1 MILKLY
7 KVYGTIGIIRLFRD
21 VFLTKI
27 FFNNAR
33 VVRYPFYIRGMKF
46 FKYSENLTIGVGIRI
61 DVYEAISN
69 TIPLLKIG
77 KNCQINDYVHIGCV
91 KSVVIG
97 DNVLIASKVFI
108 TDHNHGSFPI
118 DEQFNIPPVLRG
130 LTSSPVNIGD
140 NVWLGENV
148 VILPGVSIG
157 NGCVVGAG
165 SVVTKSFSDN
175 CLIVGNPA
183 RVIKVFCENKKTWEM
198 Q

>member
-1 MILKLY
+1 ME
-7 KVYGTIGIIRLFRD
+7 
-21 VFLTKI
+21 
-27 FFNNAR
+27 
-33 VVRYPFYIRGMKF
+33 F
-46 FKYSENLTIGVGIRI
+46 FKYSENLTVGVGIRI
-61 DVYEAISN
+61 DVYEAIVD
-69 TIPLLKIG
+69 TIPLLNIG

-118 DEQFNIPPVLRG
+118 DEQFNIPPILRD

-157 NGCVVGAG
+157 SGCVVGAG

-183 RVIKVFCENKKTWEM
+183 RVIKKFFVKTKKHGRCSENNIIRGESYRG
-198 Q
+198 

>member
-1 MILKLY
+1 MISKLY
-7 KVYGTIGIIRLFRD
+7 KVYGAIGIIRLFRD

-27 FFNNAR
+27 FFKNAR
-33 VVRYPFYIRGMKF
+33 IVRYPFYIRGMEF
-46 FKYSENLTIGVGIRI
+46 FKYSENLTVGVGIRI
-61 DVYEAISN
+61 DVYEAIVD
-69 TIPLLKIG
+69 TIPLLNIG

-118 DEQFNIPPVLRG
+118 DEQFNIPPILRD

-157 NGCVVGAG
+157 SGCVVGAG